1 MMNGSVSDFRL
12 VAEHTGRYWA
22 PTCLHG
28 LFIGAWGDAPR
39 LRRRSIGWEEDMED
53 IVSTGPVTTYFAEG
67 DGAPDALM
75 VARNGALDGIGPSDA
90 YVIHAL
96 CEHDGDLWAL
106 GLRVSGT
113 QTVPHLAS
121 NTWTDGGGVTHNI
134 EQWLERFD
142 GSAWAYVATDQTC
155 RTLAPALWRR
165 VEGTWTRVA
174 VPGLTDQTLTGVP
187 LEWLAG
193 QDTGARL
200 TSTVLGLW
208 IQTGEY
214 VGIMHPILDLGG
226 TTVFQASATYLLDGT
241 GASSRVGFVARA
253 ADTGGGVEVLAIQN
267 GYAGPP
273 VTFLPSVLV
282 TEYTTIPK
290 LLAYPVRWRGKWWAT
305 AIETRTNSLILS
317 QFDTAGR
324 LTTKWQR
331 RLAASSGFEWNY
343 SWASVA
349 AGGPTLAVFA
359 AADQY
364 NGLTKAGT
372 HTQWAVVVEGE
383 EIASAQLPYRVAVSD
398 ADDDGVA
405 IVTTD
410 LTTAPYGAV
419 GPASVNGGLP
429 SEYGY
434 GPVVAYPERTW
445 ALRLRSAKPAIFG
458 IRLEWAWGDHEQQKP
473 SIDAVTLEFGDGNR
487 ANVPEVDAVTADW
500 SDGTATSKPEVA
512 TVEAQWA
519 ASEDTYV
526 NGMPA
531 VDKVSAEYA
540 EVGAA
545 TNSPQ
550 VYTVRAEWASAP
562 GEPGGSDRVLFLTNT
577 GDADCFMVR
586 VTSTLTNEQE
596 ALCRVLIRADLETIA
611 VNDWGSYQQG
621 ALGQSIMLNN
631 PGKAV
636 RLAIIGPNTLP
647 ASTDFIATFERG

>member
-39 LRRRSIGWEEDMED
+39 LRRRSVSEEDLGN

-67 DGAPDALM
+67 DGAPGALM

-113 QTVPHLAS
+113 QTVSHAAS

-142 GSAWAYVATDQTC
+142 GSAWASVATDQTC

-165 VEGTWTRVA
+165 VESTWTRVA

-290 LLAYPVRWRGKWWAT
+290 LLAYPVRWRGKWWAA

-364 NGLTKAGT
+364 NGLTKTGT
-372 HTQWAVVVEGE
+372 HVQWAVMVEGE

-429 SEYGY
+429 GEYGY

-445 ALRLRSAKPAIFG
+445 ALRLRSARPFLFAVG
-458 IRLEWAWGDHEQQKP
+458 IEWATGPQVQERP
-473 SIDAVTLEFGDGNR
+473 TLDAVGIE
-487 ANVPEVDAVTADW
+487 W
-500 SDGTATSKPEVA
+500 SDGTGTSRPTLDVVGISWSDGAAADKPVLDA
-512 TVEAQWA
+512 VGVEWA
-519 ASEDTYV
+519 ASEDFYTQERPELDAA
-526 NGMPA
+526 GIEWS
-531 VDKVSAEYA
+531 D
-540 EVGAA
+540 GAA
-545 TNSPQ
+545 TEKPELYA
-550 VYTVRAEWASAP
+550 VGVEWSEATGQP
-562 GEPGGSDRVLFLTNT
+562 DESDRVLFLTNT

-586 VTSTLTNEQE
+586 VTSTLTNAQE
-596 ALCRVLIRADLETIA
+596 ALCRVLVRADLETLA
-611 VNDWGSYQQG
+611 ANDWGSYQRG
-621 ALGQSIMLNN
+621 ELGESIMLKS

-636 RLAIIGPNTLP
+636 RVAIIGPNTLP

>member
-39 LRRRSIGWEEDMED
+39 LRRLYVVHDELGSVVEGTR
-53 IVSTGPVTTYFAEG
+53 VFPPCLAEG

-75 VARNGALDGIGPSDA
+75 VARNGAFDGIGPSDA

-113 QTVPHLAS
+113 QTVPHAAS
-121 NTWTDGGGVTHNI
+121 SPFQYEGRNYTIAMG
-134 EQWLERFD
+134 LERFD
-142 GSAWAYVATDQTC
+142 GSAWASVATDQTC

-187 LEWLAG
+187 WEWLAG
-193 QDTGARL
+193 QDTGVRL

-364 NGLTKAGT
+364 NGLTKTGT
-372 HTQWAVVVEGE
+372 HTQWAVMVEGE

-429 SEYGY
+429 GEYGY
-434 GPVVAYPERTW
+434 RPVVAYPERTW

-473 SIDAVTLEFGDGNR
+473 SIDAVTLEFGDGSR
-487 ANVPEVDAVTADW
+487 ANVPEVGAVTADW

-526 NGMPA
+526 NGRPS
-531 VDKVSAEYA
+531 VDTVSAEYA

-545 TNSPQ
+545 TTSPQ
-550 VYTVRAEWASAP
+550 IYTVQEEWAEAP
-562 GEPGGSDRVLFLTNT
+562 GEPGTSDRVLFLTNS
-577 GDADCFMVR
+577 DDVSCFMVR
-586 VTSTLTNEQE
+586 VTSTLTNAQE
-596 ALCRVLIRADLETIA
+596 DLCRVLVRADLETLA
-611 VNDWGSYQQG
+611 VNAWDSYQRG
-621 ALGQSIMLNN
+621 ALGQSIMLEN
-631 PGKAV
+631 PGRAV
-636 RLAIIGPNTLP
+636 RVAIIGPNTLP
-647 ASTDFIATFERG
+647 ASTDFIVTFERG